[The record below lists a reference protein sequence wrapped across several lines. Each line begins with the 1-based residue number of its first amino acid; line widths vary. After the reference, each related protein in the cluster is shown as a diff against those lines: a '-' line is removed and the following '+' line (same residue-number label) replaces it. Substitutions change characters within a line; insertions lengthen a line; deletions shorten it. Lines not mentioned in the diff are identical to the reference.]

1 MYFFFFFLNKHFFLV
16 RGQSE
21 MGPSCSPTLTTCQPK
36 CNLTCE
42 LRAFESAPVF
52 LFGGLVYT
60 FGLPSLVGLY
70 FCGKFADFAVGT
82 GMMHWLR
89 SHLIVQAHTRLPLW
103 RTGSHMGLN
112 SFRRCSK
119 GLRGKEMSASSGGST
134 SIAAFVWIIRSRA
147 PILGHQERISQRWE
161 V

>member
-1 MYFFFFFLNKHFFLV
+1 
-16 RGQSE
+16 
-21 MGPSCSPTLTTCQPK
+21 MGPSCSQTLTTCQPK

-42 LRAFESAPVF
+42 SRAFESAPVF

-82 GMMHWLR
+82 GTMHWLR

-112 SFRRCSK
+112 GFRRCSK
-119 GLRGKEMSASSGGST
+119 LFKGKRNVCVIGRLDVNCSFWMDNREP
-134 SIAAFVWIIRSRA
+134 RSR
-147 PILGHQERISQRWE
+147 PWPPR
-161 V
+161 VD